1 MVLWSSQVYGPD
13 IKMMRE
19 EEQFAKRLL
28 ELSQQSYQRGI
39 ITYTDFLN
47 LNEQS
52 ILHTMPKDSLYTGY
66 MTFGGYD
73 SAERQMAAFL
83 PEDALSLRGRYAKF
97 FSAESE
103 EIAAIGSNAAFF
115 VSEIAVLRIAP
126 LHQIYAEELTH
137 RDYLGA
143 MMSLGLE
150 RGKMGDILVDGT
162 DALIFI
168 ASPLKEFVKE
178 ELTRIRHTSVLVSEE
193 EWQNF
198 HYVPK
203 YEEIKGTV
211 PSVRLDALLSLAF
224 SSSRSKLTGLIGAG
238 KVFVN
243 GRLAASNGIHVKNGD
258 LISVRGM
265 GKFQYIESLSVTKK
279 NRVYVLLHKYI

>member
-1 MVLWSSQVYGPD
+1 
-13 IKMMRE
+13 MMKD
-19 EEQFAKRLL
+19 EEQLTKRLL
-28 ELSQQSYQRGI
+28 ELSRQSFHRGI

-52 ILHTMPKDSLYTGY
+52 ILHTIPKDSLYTGY
-66 MTFGGYD
+66 VTFGGYG

-83 PEDALSLRGRYAKF
+83 PEDALSLCGRYTESF
-97 FSAESE
+97 YPESE
-103 EIAAIGSNAAFF
+103 EPGIIDPNAVFF
-115 VSEIAVLRIAP
+115 MSEIAVLRIAP
-126 LHQIYAEELTH
+126 LHQKYAEELTH

-150 RGKMGDILVDGT
+150 RGKMGDILVDGKG
-162 DALIFI
+162 ALIFI
-168 ASPLKEFVKE
+168 ASNLKDFVKE
-178 ELTRIRHTSVLVSEE
+178 ELTRIRHTSVSVSEE
-193 EWQNF
+193 EWLNF

-211 PSVRLDALLSLAF
+211 PSLRLDALLSLAF

-243 GRLAASNGIHVKNGD
+243 GRLAVSNGIHVKERD
-258 LISVRGM
+258 FISVRGM
-265 GKFQYIESLSVTKK
+265 GKFQFVESLSVTKK

>member
-1 MVLWSSQVYGPD
+1 
-13 IKMMRE
+13 MMRE
-19 EEQFAKRLL
+19 EEQLTKRLL
-28 ELSQQSYQRGI
+28 ELSRQSFHRGI

-52 ILHTMPKDSLYTGY
+52 ILHTLPKDSLYTDY
-66 MTFGGYD
+66 VTFGGYD

-83 PEDALSLRGRYAKF
+83 PEDALSLRGRYSKGF
-97 FSAESE
+97 FEGSE
-103 EIAAIGSNAAFF
+103 EITAIDQNAAFF
-115 VSEIAVLRIAP
+115 ISEIAVLRISP
-126 LHQIYAEELTH
+126 LHQKYADELTH

-150 RGKMGDILVDGT
+150 RGKLGDILVDKT
-162 DALIFI
+162 DALLFI
-168 ASPLKEFVKE
+168 ASNLKEFVKE
-178 ELTRIRHTSVLVSEE
+178 ELTRIRHTSVMVSEE
-193 EWQNF
+193 AWHNF
-198 HYVPK
+198 HYALK

-224 SSSRSKLTGLIGAG
+224 SSSRSKLTGLIEAG

-243 GRLAASNGIHVKNGD
+243 GRLATSNSIHVKERD

>member
-1 MVLWSSQVYGPD
+1 
-13 IKMMRE
+13 MMRE
-19 EEQFAKRLL
+19 EEQLTKRLL
-28 ELSQQSYQRGI
+28 ELSRQSFHRGI

-52 ILHTMPKDSLYTGY
+52 ILHTLPKDSLYTDY
-66 MTFGGYD
+66 VTFGGYD

-83 PEDALSLRGRYAKF
+83 PEDALSLRGRYSKGF
-97 FSAESE
+97 FEGSE
-103 EIAAIGSNAAFF
+103 EITAIDQNAAFF
-115 VSEIAVLRIAP
+115 ISEIAVLRISP
-126 LHQIYAEELTH
+126 LHQKYVDELTH

-150 RGKMGDILVDGT
+150 RGKLGDILVDKT
-162 DALIFI
+162 DALLFI
-168 ASPLKEFVKE
+168 ASNLKEFVKE
-178 ELTRIRHTSVLVSEE
+178 ELTRIRHTSVMVSEE
-193 EWQNF
+193 AWHNF
-198 HYVPK
+198 HYALK

-224 SSSRSKLTGLIGAG
+224 SSSRSKLTGLIEAG

-243 GRLAASNGIHVKNGD
+243 GRLATSNSIHVKERD

>member
-1 MVLWSSQVYGPD
+1 
-13 IKMMRE
+13 MMRE
-19 EEQFAKRLL
+19 EEQFTKRLL
-28 ELSQQSYQRGI
+28 ELSRQSFHRGI

-52 ILHTMPKDSLYTGY
+52 ILHTLPKDSLHTGY
-66 MTFGGYD
+66 VTFGGYD

-83 PEDALSLRGRYAKF
+83 PEDALSLRGRYSKG
-97 FSAESE
+97 FSDESG
-103 EIAAIGSNAAFF
+103 EITEIDPNAAFF
-115 VSEIAVLRIAP
+115 MSKIAVLHITP
-126 LHQIYAEELTH
+126 LHQKYAEELTH

-143 MMSLGLE
+143 MMNLGLE
-150 RGKMGDILVDGT
+150 RGKIGDILVDKT

-168 ASPLKEFVKE
+168 ASNLKEFVKE
-178 ELTRIRHTSVLVSEE
+178 ELTRIRHTSVMVSED

-198 HYVPK
+198 HYVLK

-224 SSSRSKLTGLIGAG
+224 SSSRSKLTGLIEAG

-243 GRLAASNGIHVKNGD
+243 GRLATSNGIHVKERD

>member
-1 MVLWSSQVYGPD
+1 
-13 IKMMRE
+13 MMRE
-19 EEQFAKRLL
+19 EEQLTKRLL
-28 ELSQQSYQRGI
+28 ELSRQSFHRGI
-39 ITYTDFLN
+39 IAYTDFLN

-52 ILHTMPKDSLYTGY
+52 ILHTLPKDSLYTDY
-66 MTFGGYD
+66 VTFGGYD

-83 PEDALSLRGRYAKF
+83 PEDALSLRGRYSKGF
-97 FSAESE
+97 FKESE
-103 EIAAIGSNAAFF
+103 EITAIDQNAAFF
-115 VSEIAVLRIAP
+115 ISEIAVLRISP
-126 LHQIYAEELTH
+126 LHQKYADELTH

-150 RGKMGDILVDGT
+150 RGKLGDILVDKT
-162 DALIFI
+162 DTLLFI
-168 ASPLKEFVKE
+168 ASNLKEFVKE
-178 ELTRIRHTSVLVSEE
+178 ELTRIRHTSVMVSEE
-193 EWQNF
+193 AWHNF
-198 HYVPK
+198 HYALK

-224 SSSRSKLTGLIGAG
+224 SSSRSKLTGLIEAG

-243 GRLAASNGIHVKNGD
+243 GRLATSNSIHVKERD

-265 GKFQYIESLSVTKK
+265 GKFQYIQSLSVTKK

>member
-1 MVLWSSQVYGPD
+1 
-13 IKMMRE
+13 MMRE
-19 EEQFAKRLL
+19 EEQLTKRLL
-28 ELSQQSYQRGI
+28 ELSRQSFHRGI

-52 ILHTMPKDSLYTGY
+52 ILHTLPKDSLYTDY
-66 MTFGGYD
+66 VTFGGYD

-83 PEDALSLRGRYAKF
+83 PEDALSLRGRYSKGF
-97 FSAESE
+97 FEESE
-103 EIAAIGSNAAFF
+103 EITAIDQNAAFF
-115 VSEIAVLRIAP
+115 ISEIAVLRISP
-126 LHQIYAEELTH
+126 LHQKYADELTH

-150 RGKMGDILVDGT
+150 RGKLGDILVDKT
-162 DALIFI
+162 DALLFI
-168 ASPLKEFVKE
+168 ASNLKEFVKE
-178 ELTRIRHTSVLVSEE
+178 ELTRIRHTSVMVSEE
-193 EWQNF
+193 AWHNF
-198 HYVPK
+198 HYALK

-224 SSSRSKLTGLIGAG
+224 SSSRSKLTGLIEAG

-243 GRLAASNGIHVKNGD
+243 GRLATSNSIHVKERD

>member
-1 MVLWSSQVYGPD
+1 
-13 IKMMRE
+13 MMRE
-19 EEQFAKRLL
+19 EEQFIKRLID
-28 ELSQQSYQRGI
+28 LSRQSFQREV

-52 ILHTMPKDSLYTGY
+52 ILHTIPKDTLYTGY
-66 MTFGGYD
+66 VIFGGYD

-83 PEDALSLRGRYAKF
+83 PEDALSLRGRYAKL
-97 FSAESE
+97 FSAEPE
-103 EIAAIGSNAAFF
+103 EIAVIDPNAAIFTQ
-115 VSEIAVLRIAP
+115 EIAGLRITP
-126 LHQIYAEELTH
+126 LHQKYAEELTH

-143 MMSLGLE
+143 MMGLGLE
-150 RGKMGDILVDGT
+150 RGKMGDILIDGT
-162 DALIFI
+162 DALLFI
-168 ASPLKEFVKE
+168 ASNLKEFVKE
-178 ELTRIRHTSVLVSEE
+178 GLTRIRHTSVLVLEE

-243 GRLAASNGIHVKNGD
+243 GKLAVSNGIHVKEKD

>member
-1 MVLWSSQVYGPD
+1 MYGRD

-19 EEQFAKRLL
+19 EEQLAKRLL
-28 ELSQQSYQRGI
+28 ELSRQSFHRGI

-52 ILHTMPKDSLYTGY
+52 ILHTLPKDSLYTGY
-66 MTFGGYD
+66 VTFGGYD

-83 PEDALSLRGRYAKF
+83 PEDALSLCGRYAQALSLEPENTFMTSNEVF
-97 FSAESE
+97 FM
-103 EIAAIGSNAAFF
+103 
-115 VSEIAVLRIAP
+115 SEITVLCIAP
-126 LHQIYAEELTH
+126 SHQKYAEALTH

-143 MMSLGLE
+143 VMNLGIE
-150 RGKMGDILVDGT
+150 RGKVGDILVDGT
-162 DALIFI
+162 HALIFI
-168 ASPLKEFVKE
+168 STKLKDFVKE
-178 ELTRIRHTSVLVSEE
+178 ELTRIRHTSVFVSEE
-193 EWQNF
+193 EWQDF
-198 HYVPK
+198 RYTPK

-243 GRLAASNGIHVKNGD
+243 GRLAVSNGIHVKEGD
-258 LISVRGM
+258 LVSVRGM

-279 NRVYVLLHKYI
+279 NRVYVLIHKYI

>member
-1 MVLWSSQVYGPD
+1 
-13 IKMMRE
+13 MMRE
-19 EEQFAKRLL
+19 EEQLTKRLL
-28 ELSQQSYQRGI
+28 ELSRQSFHRGI

-52 ILHTMPKDSLYTGY
+52 ILHTLPKDSLYTDY
-66 MTFGGYD
+66 VTFGGYD

-83 PEDALSLRGRYAKF
+83 PEDALSLRGRYSKGF
-97 FSAESE
+97 FEESE
-103 EIAAIGSNAAFF
+103 EITAIDQNAAFF
-115 VSEIAVLRIAP
+115 ISEIAVLRISP
-126 LHQIYAEELTH
+126 LHQKYADELTH

-150 RGKMGDILVDGT
+150 RRKLGDILVDKT
-162 DALIFI
+162 DALLFI
-168 ASPLKEFVKE
+168 ASNLKEFVKE
-178 ELTRIRHTSVLVSEE
+178 ELTRIRHTSVMVSEE
-193 EWQNF
+193 AWHNF
-198 HYVPK
+198 HYALK

-224 SSSRSKLTGLIGAG
+224 SSSRSKLTGLIEAG

-243 GRLAASNGIHVKNGD
+243 GRLATSNSIHVKERD

>member
-1 MVLWSSQVYGPD
+1 
-13 IKMMRE
+13 MMRE
-19 EEQFAKRLL
+19 EEQLAKRLL
-28 ELSQQSYQRGI
+28 ELSHQSFYRRMV
-39 ITYTDFLN
+39 TYSDFLN

-66 MTFGGYD
+66 VTFGGYD

-83 PEDALSLRGRYAKF
+83 PEDALSLRGTYMDAFPAGSGGSDASGYAPLF
-97 FSAESE
+97 TP
-103 EIAAIGSNAAFF
+103 
-115 VSEIAVLRIAP
+115 EIAVLRIAP
-126 LHQIYAEELTH
+126 RHPKYAEELTH

-143 MMSLGLE
+143 MMNLGLE

-162 DALIFI
+162 EAFLFI
-168 ASPLKEFVKE
+168 VSGLKEFVKE
-178 ELTRIRHTSVLVSEE
+178 ELTKVRHTSVLVSEE
-193 EWQNF
+193 EWRSF
-198 HYVPK
+198 HYTPK

-224 SSSRSKLTGLIGAG
+224 SSSRSKLAGLIGAG

-243 GRLAASNGIHVKNGD
+243 GRLAASNGIHVKEMD

-265 GKFQYIESLSVTKK
+265 GKFQYIGALSVTKK
-279 NRVYVLLHKYI
+279 NRVSVLLHKYI